1 MKMFSSRNFQL
12 LAHAGF
18 MGLLPILVVG
28 LTTRVLPSDQLFI
41 FFQLWAVFN
50 VVSLAV
56 FGTVE
61 ALSPRVLGSKDGD
74 AGQLTL
80 LVLGLPLSILATLGY
95 LTSQQVAVT
104 FDVASGMVLL
114 SISYAA
120 YAALRGR
127 LVSRGNWSGMAR
139 GAFFQLISTIAI
151 LLASV
156 VLFGGRLASVFL
168 SLVVGYLAFVF
179 ANRTEALELLRL
191 CTFWRK
197 VSVIFFQRSSISNSN
212 FFGFVASAV
221 LAGAVPALPI
231 ILASQLKLQV
241 EEVAILAVLTYL
253 VKISVSLSN
262 ASTPLVLHLYQSGGR
277 PPSAISRIHA
287 LIFLVPGFV
296 AVAITSLLSPLL
308 LPLYLGF
315 PVSIE
320 FASAIF
326 LASGE
331 LMFALAVVPRTLE
344 IARGGSLGQI
354 LSWGAGGLILIITLF
369 IFSPGPSLFSVS
381 IALFSS
387 SLVVALL
394 QWLSPQGRN
403 SVG

>member
-1 MKMFSSRNFQL
+1 MKMFSSRNFKL

-18 MGLLPILVVG
+18 MGLLPILVVV

-61 ALSPRVLGSKDGD
+61 ALTPRVLGSKDGD

-114 SISYAA
+114 IISYAA

-151 LLASV
+151 LMASV
-156 VLFGGRLASVFL
+156 VLFGGRLASIFL

-179 ANRTEALELLRL
+179 ANRTEALELLRM

-231 ILASQLKLQV
+231 ILASQLKLKV

-262 ASTPLVLHLYQSGGR
+262 ASTPLVLHLYQRGR
-277 PPSAISRIHA
+277 PPSAVSRIHA

-296 AVAITSLLSPLL
+296 AVAITSFLSPLL

-344 IARGGSLGQI
+344 IARGESLGQI
-354 LSWGAGGLILIITLF
+354 LSWGAGGLILITTLF
-369 IFSPGPSLFSVS
+369 IFSPGPSLFNVS
-381 IALFSS
+381 ISLFSS